1 MLFEEIA
8 TLKSFDTKLIELG
21 DIQAVQ
27 ELCEQDV
34 DGAILIATK
43 LAIAKDF
50 GFLKAGGVLWGQY
63 NGSELFSLLWI
74 GANVIPFVSPKYLQ
88 QPSLLEAVFSEYV
101 LRTLRGAF
109 GYSSIVGKK
118 QFVDALW
125 VELAGQVPLVR
136 NVRERQPIMRY
147 APTSRVC
154 GERVVVSPHPAGVN
168 PVRYATMD
176 DFEEVLFGSV
186 DMFTSEIGYSPM
198 EVSPGAYRS
207 RIAEMI
213 QAQRTL
219 VAFSNDRKLIFKA
232 DIGARFGGIGQIQG
246 VWVRR
251 EARNQGIATWAMR
264 QLMDQ
269 LVDEFSG
276 GLNLYVNDFNLAAMQ
291 VYSKCGFEVVG
302 EYKTILF

>member
-21 DIQAVQ
+21 EIQAVE
-27 ELCEQDV
+27 ELCKQDL
-34 DGAILIATK
+34 DSSILIATK

-63 NGSELFSLLWI
+63 NGPELFSLLWI
-74 GANVIPFVSPKYLQ
+74 GANVIPFVSPRYLQ
-88 QPSLLEAVFSEYV
+88 QPSLLEVVFSEYV

-118 QFVDALW
+118 QLVDALW
-125 VELAGQVPLVR
+125 AELAGNVPLVR
-136 NVRERQPIMRY
+136 NVRERQPVMRY
-147 APTSRVC
+147 LHTQSLADDPS
-154 GERVVVSPHPAGVN
+154 VSGPHPAGVN
-168 PVRYATMD
+168 PIRYATMD
-176 DFEEVLFGSV
+176 DFEEVLFGSL
-186 DMFTSEIGYSPM
+186 DMFISEIGYSPM

-219 VAFSNDRKLIFKA
+219 VAFNADHKLIFKA

-264 QLMDQ
+264 QLTSIISE
-269 LVDEFSG
+269 EFPN
-276 GLNLYVNDFNLAAMQ
+276 GLNLYVNDFNLAAMR
-291 VYSKCGFEVVG
+291 VYRKCGFEVVD